1 MSMYKGAKTRVKVG
15 GGHSK
20 EFDVGVGVHQGSV
33 LSPFLFS
40 IVLDVLSEDGRKG
53 AFLLLYA
60 DDLVF
65 MAETMEELE
74 AQFIRWKA
82 AFEGKGLKVNL
93 GKTKVMESSGGDGVV
108 VLAKIDPCGVCGKRA
123 KVNCV
128 RCKTCKKWIHAWSAR
143 IKRVS
148 RRMNGNFECRVC
160 MNGANVE
167 CKNASNG
174 CLGELER
181 VNSYCYLEDNVNGGG
196 ESEPAVTRR
205 IWLGWKAFNSVS
217 SMLCGKRHTWNI
229 KGQIYRT
236 CVRPVMTCGSK
247 TWVVRSVEESF
258 LRRAEKRMLRMMC
271 GVQLADGVST
281 KKLMVRLGLD
291 STIVEVVRQGSL
303 RWLGHV
309 VRKEDD
315 DCVKQAW
322 RFEVVGS
329 RGRGRPRLTWKG
341 MLENLCRGLGLV
353 LKDGY
358 DRVKW
363 RERVR

>member
-1 MSMYKGAKTRVKVG
+1 
-15 GGHSK
+15 
-20 EFDVGVGVHQGSV
+20 
-33 LSPFLFS
+33 
-40 IVLDVLSEDGRKG
+40 
-53 AFLLLYA
+53 
-60 DDLVF
+60 
-65 MAETMEELE
+65 
-74 AQFIRWKA
+74 
-82 AFEGKGLKVNL
+82 
-93 GKTKVMESSGGDGVV
+93 MESNGGGVV

-128 RCKTCKKWIHAWSAR
+128 RCKTCKKWIHAQCAR
-143 IKRVS
+143 VKKVPCRI
-148 RRMNGNFECRVC
+148 NGNFECRVC
-160 MNGANVE
+160 MNGAKVE

-181 VNSYCYLEDNVNGGG
+181 INSYCYLGDNVNGGG
-196 ESEPAVTRR
+196 GSELAVTRR
-205 IWLGWKAFNSVS
+205 IGLGWKAFNSVS
-217 SMLCGKRHTWNI
+217 FMLCDKRHTWNI

-236 CVRPVMTCGSK
+236 CVRPVMTYGSE
-247 TWVVRSVEESF
+247 TWVVRSVEESI
-258 LRRAEKRMLRMMC
+258 LRSVEKRMLRMMC

-281 KKLMVRLGLD
+281 KELMVRLGLD
-291 STIVEVVRQGSL
+291 STIVEVVKQGSL

-341 MLENLCRGLGLV
+341 MMENLCRGLGLV
-353 LKDGY
+353 FKDGY

-363 RERVR
+363 RKRVSSWKEVSDPLKKGKMLTIIK